1 MMLVVEGGEERP
13 RREREAREEDDR
25 RIEQVKRIRI

>member
-1 MMLVVEGGEERP
+1 MLVVEGGEERS
-13 RREREAREEDDR
+13 RREREDREEDNR